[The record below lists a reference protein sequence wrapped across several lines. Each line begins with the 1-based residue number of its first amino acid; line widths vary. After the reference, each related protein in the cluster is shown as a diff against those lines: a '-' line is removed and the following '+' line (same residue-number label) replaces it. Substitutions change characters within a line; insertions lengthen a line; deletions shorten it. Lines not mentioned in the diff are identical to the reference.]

1 MPTDRRTVVP
11 LRVRFSETDA
21 MGVANNAAYLAWFE
35 VGRVE
40 YLREIGHSYA
50 DVHAGGMDMVVVEAR
65 VEYLRPLRFDD
76 SFTVTCVCTNVRAAT
91 FTFGYELHDEDRL
104 CTRGETRHACVDRA
118 LMRAVRVPAWL
129 VEAVSGR

>member
-1 MPTDRRTVVP
+1 VPTDRRTVVP

-50 DVHAGGMDMVVVEAR
+50 DVHSSGMDMVVVEAH
-65 VEYLRPLRFDD
+65 VSYLRPLRFDD
-76 SFTVTCVCTNVRAAT
+76 RFTVTCTCTSVRAAT
-91 FTFGYELHDEDRL
+91 FTFSYELHDDHGL

-118 LMRAVRVPAWL
+118 LMRPVRVPEWL
-129 VEAVSGR
+129 VQAVSAS

>member
-1 MPTDRRTVVP
+1 MP

-50 DVHAGGMDMVVVEAR
+50 DVHSGGMDMVVVEAH
-65 VEYLRPLRFDD
+65 VSYLRPLRFDD
-76 SFTVTCVCTNVRAAT
+76 TFTVECTCTSVRGATLHLRLRAA
-91 FTFGYELHDEDRL
+91 R
-104 CTRGETRHACVDRA
+104 RRA
-118 LMRAVRVPAWL
+118 GCARAARPATP
-129 VEAVSGR
+129 ASTGRRCGPCGCPSGSCAP